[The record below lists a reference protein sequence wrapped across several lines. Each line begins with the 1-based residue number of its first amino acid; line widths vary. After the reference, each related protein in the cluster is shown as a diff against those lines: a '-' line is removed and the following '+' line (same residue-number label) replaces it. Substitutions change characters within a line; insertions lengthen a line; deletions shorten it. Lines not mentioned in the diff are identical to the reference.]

1 MKEHL
6 MLNKCARWIWAE
18 TEENNQYVEFRCE
31 FFGEARIRNIPE
43 MNYTFDSPD
52 IPHLEE
58 KLHQHLI
65 PRLQEIR
72 QRAENED

>member
-1 MKEHL
+1 
-6 MLNKCARWIWAE
+6 
-18 TEENNQYVEFRCE
+18 
-31 FFGEARIRNIPE
+31 